1 MKSYW
6 LDLTRFWLFYT
17 EIKEATVKKV
27 YVKEGDTVE
36 EVIIVESYVVKRD
49 RERNI
54 SHESTF

>member
-1 MKSYW
+1 
-6 LDLTRFWLFYT
+6 
-17 EIKEATVKKV
+17 VKKV